1 MQIETVASVGP
12 KSYIN
17 IIASFDVLVLT
28 FLFLFV
34 IQVRNAT
41 AMFIINLSVSDLM
54 FCCFNLPLATSLFYH
69 RAWVHGEALCTL
81 FPLMRYGLLAVS
93 IFTVLAITLNRYIM
107 IGHPRLYPK

>member
-1 MQIETVASVGP
+1 
-12 KSYIN
+12 
-17 IIASFDVLVLT
+17 
-28 FLFLFV
+28 
-34 IQVRNAT
+34 
-41 AMFIINLSVSDLM
+41 MFIINLSVSDLM

-107 IGHPRLYPK
+107 IGHPRLYPKYAHFYPEKCLNFKLDLDFT